1 MTLRQS
7 CASETGGLDMF
18 AAYTLSPQEIG
29 LLFSIAFLVVA
40 VPAVA
45 VMLGMFLVRVRDRG
59 PMPDDSGGGI

>member
-1 MTLRQS
+1 
-7 CASETGGLDMF
+7 MF